1 MNVVSSAKY
10 LGVFFG
16 NKLEFKEHIK
26 TLENKVA
33 STVGILTKSKNFKYI
48 FANTTLL
55 NLYFALNCASSMLYG
70 IIIWGGTYP
79 SYLQKLQTL
88 QNKAL
93 RVITGSHYQAE
104 ANPIYRQLKV
114 LKKKISLN
122 TKSPNLCSV
131 AVIVKHRLCFL
142 NTLLE

>member
-1 MNVVSSAKY
+1 MNVVSSTKY
-10 LGVFFG
+10 LGVIFD
-16 NKLEFKEHIK
+16 NKLEFNEHIK

-33 STVGILTKSKNFKYI
+33 RAVGILTKLEYI
-48 FANTTLL
+48 FPLL
-55 NLYFALNCASSMLYG
+55 KQNFALMHTIILYG

-79 SYLQKLQTL
+79 TYLQKLQIL

-114 LKKKISLN
+114 LK
-122 TKSPNLCSV
+122 
-131 AVIVKHRLCFL
+131 VKDL
-142 NTLLE
+142 